1 MRRKEKKRKEKMR
14 PQVAAVPEWEGTA
27 LSVLE
32 VRPLSLEC
40 GHSFGVRAQ
49 FWSAATHYGVRPLG
63 AASSPFLSQ
72 SGRREFASRGA
83 VVHNAPMRT
92 LASYIPEFLADQA
105 RQGHDSAN
113 TQRAYAQD
121 LNAFVDH
128 TRTLL
133 EREPA
138 VADFTRNRVRRH
150 LGDHFGSLSPRSL
163 TRRIS
168 ALHSFARFLAGLG
181 LLDAA
186 PILRVK
192 NLTLPR
198 LLPHPLP
205 VEEVFGLLDAPD
217 ALSPDGL
224 RDRAILEVLY
234 GAGLRRSEVVA
245 LDLPNV
251 RTTDQGVI
259 LHVEHGKGK
268 KQRMVPAG
276 MPARRAIEAY
286 LAVRGTFGK
295 RQDPD
300 ALFLNHSGRRLSD
313 RSLGNLLV
321 RVRRACG
328 LGEGTTCHSLRHS
341 FATHMLDSGA
351 DIRMIQEMLGHESL
365 STTQIYTEVSLSHLM
380 EVYDRTHPLA

>member
-1 MRRKEKKRKEKMR
+1 M
-14 PQVAAVPEWEGTA
+14 
-27 LSVLE
+27 S
-32 VRPLSLEC
+32 
-40 GHSFGVRAQ
+40 
-49 FWSAATHYGVRPLG
+49 
-63 AASSPFLSQ
+63 
-72 SGRREFASRGA
+72 
-83 VVHNAPMRT
+83 
-92 LASYIPEFLADQA
+92 LASYIPDFLADQR
-105 RQGHDSAN
+105 RQGHDSPH

-121 LNAFVDH
+121 LGAFVDAL
-128 TRTLL
+128 RVTLRRDP
-133 EREPA
+133 E
-138 VADFTRNRVRRH
+138 VADFTRNRVRRY
-150 LGDHFGSLSPRSL
+150 LADLFSSLSPRSL

-168 ALHSFARFLAGLG
+168 TLHGFARFLAGLG
-181 LLDAA
+181 LLDAG

-205 VEEVFGLLDAPD
+205 VEEVFGLLDAPG
-217 ALSPDGL
+217 AEAPAGL

-245 LDLPNV
+245 LDCPNV
-251 RTTDQGVI
+251 RVIPEGVI

-268 KQRMVPAG
+268 KQRLVPAG
-276 MPARRAIEAY
+276 LPARRAIEAY
-286 LAVRGTFGK
+286 LAVRHTFGK
-295 RQDPD
+295 RQDPA
-300 ALFLNHSGRRLSD
+300 ALFLNHRGQRLSD

-351 DIRMIQEMLGHESL
+351 DIRMIQEMLGHQSL

>member
-1 MRRKEKKRKEKMR
+1 
-14 PQVAAVPEWEGTA
+14 
-27 LSVLE
+27 
-32 VRPLSLEC
+32 
-40 GHSFGVRAQ
+40 
-49 FWSAATHYGVRPLG
+49 
-63 AASSPFLSQ
+63 
-72 SGRREFASRGA
+72 
-83 VVHNAPMRT
+83 MRT
-92 LASYIPEFLADQA
+92 LASHIPDYLADCA
-105 RQGHDSAN
+105 RRGHDSKN

-121 LNAFVDH
+121 LGAFVDAL
-128 TRTLL
+128 RATLQ
-133 EREPA
+133 REPE

-150 LGDHFGSLSPRSL
+150 LADHFASLSPRSL

-168 ALHSFARFLAGLG
+168 ALHGLARYLDGLG

-205 VEEVFGLLDAPD
+205 VEEVFGLLAAPD
-217 ALSPDGL
+217 GQGPPAL

-245 LDLPNV
+245 LDLPNL
-251 RTTDQGVI
+251 RFIEQGVI

-268 KQRMVPAG
+268 KQRLVPAG
-276 MPARRAIEAY
+276 LPARRALEAY
-286 LAVRGTFGK
+286 LAVRGAFGK
-295 RQDPD
+295 RQDP
-300 ALFLNHSGRRLSD
+300 AAVFLNHRGARLSD
-313 RSLGNLLV
+313 RSLGDLLV
-321 RVRRACG
+321 RARRVCG

>member
-1 MRRKEKKRKEKMR
+1 MEL
-14 PQVAAVPEWEGTA
+14 AA
-27 LSVLE
+27 
-32 VRPLSLEC
+32 
-40 GHSFGVRAQ
+40 
-49 FWSAATHYGVRPLG
+49 
-63 AASSPFLSQ
+63 
-72 SGRREFASRGA
+72 
-83 VVHNAPMRT
+83 
-92 LASYIPEFLADQA
+92 YIPDFLADLA
-105 RQGHDSAN
+105 RQGHDSPH

-121 LNAFVDH
+121 LGAFVDAL
-128 TRTLL
+128 RQTLQ
-133 EREPA
+133 REPD
-138 VADFTRNRVRRH
+138 VADFTRNRVRRY
-150 LGDHFGSLSPRSL
+150 LADLFSRLSPRSV

-168 ALHSFARFLAGLG
+168 ALHGFARFLAGLG
-181 LLDAA
+181 LLDAG

-217 ALSPDGL
+217 AQSPEGL

-245 LDLPNV
+245 LDLPNL
-251 RTTDQGVI
+251 RFIDEGVI

-268 KQRMVPAG
+268 KQRLVPAG
-276 MPARRAIEAY
+276 LPARRAIEAY
-286 LAVRGTFGK
+286 LTVRGTFGT
-295 RQDPD
+295 RQDPA
-300 ALFLNHSGRRLSD
+300 ALFLNNRGQRLSD
-313 RSLGNLLV
+313 RSLGSLLV

-351 DIRMIQEMLGHESL
+351 DIRMIQEMLGHQSL